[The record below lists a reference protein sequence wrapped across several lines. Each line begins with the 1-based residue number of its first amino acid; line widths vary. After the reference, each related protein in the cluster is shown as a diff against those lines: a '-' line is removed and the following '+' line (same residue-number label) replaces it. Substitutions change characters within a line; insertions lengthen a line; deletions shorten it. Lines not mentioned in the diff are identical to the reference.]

1 MNEMIVNNFFTF
13 LALYHRI
20 SLNHFVLISFSD
32 YSMEILHNLTFQGW
46 KKMIEILTEAKSVM
60 EIVTISSG

>member
-1 MNEMIVNNFFTF
+1 MIVNNFFAF

-20 SLNHFVLISFSD
+20 SLNHFAFISFGD

-46 KKMIEILTEAKSVM
+46 KKMIEILTEAKSMM
-60 EIVTISSG
+60 EMVITSSG